1 MITNKVLVDGKRAM
15 GEFYHFNEQSID
27 KKQFKVGSLDQLMQM
42 MDEFSKQDV
51 MLEAS
56 LKRNEG
62 VYLATAEELSQE
74 AKLQIEKQ

>member
-1 MITNKVLVDGKRAM
+1 M
-15 GEFYHFNEQSID
+15 QID

-62 VYLATAEELSQE
+62 VYLSTAEELSQE